1 MNNLSYICALFN
13 ETKIINKMTQLKDF
27 IENMPHGKADE
38 FRNRVVSE
46 CKISQ
51 ALFRLWRNGL
61 DVPEKYHPTINSI
74 ATEMFGVAVFIEE
87 GCA

>member
-1 MNNLSYICALFN
+1 
-13 ETKIINKMTQLKDF
+13 MTQLKDF

-61 DVPEKYHPTINSI
+61 EVPEKYHPTINGI
-74 ATEMFGVAVFIEE
+74 ANDMFGISVFITKGGEQ
-87 GCA
+87 

>member
-1 MNNLSYICALFN
+1 
-13 ETKIINKMTQLKDF
+13 MTQLKDF

-38 FRNRVVSE
+38 FRNRVVCE

-61 DVPEKYHPTINSI
+61 DVPKKYHQTINSI

-87 GCA
+87 GGKP